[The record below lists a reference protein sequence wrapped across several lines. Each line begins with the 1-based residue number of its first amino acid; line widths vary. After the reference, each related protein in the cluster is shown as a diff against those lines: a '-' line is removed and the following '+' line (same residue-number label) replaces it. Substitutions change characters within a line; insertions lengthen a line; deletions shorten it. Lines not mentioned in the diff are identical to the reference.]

1 MAERLEPRVLY
12 SADALGALA
21 PLLDIAA
28 TDDELADERAALL
41 TRTALDARLDTR
53 IDAER
58 FAGHDG
64 GRAGVERG
72 GGPDDGIADDA
83 PAASAGAVVSD
94 DGAGHLVFID
104 AAVPDAAVLSAALSE
119 AGASVVAIGAEEDGL
134 LVISRTLAAHES
146 LAAVH
151 IVSHGE
157 AGSLSLGTATLDEA
171 SLAANGTGI
180 ARWGEALSA
189 DGDLLLY
196 GCDAGAGEI
205 GGRFVNALATLTGA
219 DVAASDDPTGHT
231 ALGGDWTLEV
241 TSGAIESGGI
251 DVAFEAERWRHL
263 LDEITI
269 TFEGDG
275 LNVPAGST
283 IADLKTLQAG
293 GQAITLREAVRAAGV
308 DADEDTIVLGE
319 GDWTLSLSGDG
330 EEASASG
337 DLDVLDTLTV
347 RGAGSEDTT
356 ITMAASDR
364 ERLFDIA
371 AGGALTIEGL
381 TLSGGEANYGG
392 AIAVLPGG
400 SLTARDVVIDG
411 NEATNEDGGGIHND
425 GTTSL
430 ENVVLSGNVAAS
442 HGGGLYSAQDA
453 QLAKMQSVRV
463 IGNTAS
469 NEGGGGIESEE
480 SFVATDLVM
489 RDNTAAKNGGALHA
503 HGEVTIVGGSFTG
516 NETTGGRGGA
526 MEVRGALRLSDVQLS
541 DNRASEGGGALYLQ
555 DGGVLERVTIS
566 NNRSGE
572 DGGGI
577 AHRGQSASLS
587 LTSVTFTNNVSD
599 EGGGAL
605 YARGDTEIVNST
617 FVGNRDEER
626 AGAIYEQGPNEV
638 RVRNSVFQ
646 GNLSDGEESS
656 VNGRIVSD
664 GFNVFSDDP
673 GGSAVDADTDL
684 VDEDAL
690 LLPLA
695 DNGGPVRTHAPA
707 VGSPLV
713 NAGGGAAP
721 ATDATGQPV
730 DAVPDIGAHESRV
743 AADVVWLVD
752 EGGKLLR
759 APSDFSSVQVLLDE
773 LEAPE
778 SLVADIEGE
787 RLYWLEKGGRSLA
800 TAALDGSG
808 YRTLDFGGEP
818 ATSLALDTV
827 SIAPGTAEG
836 YLLIAHG
843 GGAPRIDRVPL
854 AELTTPTVT
863 VVSSGIHAP
872 RAIEVRGSG
881 EAGDPVRVY
890 WAEQGGGGVTR
901 AIRSAT
907 ADTGADVTAHVDGSS
922 GVDGFGTGNFIDLAI
937 DAGAEDFYWTDAAR
951 GRIVGFSSS
960 DGTAV
965 VRDPASGE
973 PRSIALLEAQERV
986 VYSSDLPNLVNG
998 VDEDL
1003 SNDFSASGVDDE
1015 IRGLATARTTPSS
1028 VAVANTAPTAIG
1040 LEVEPVAENA
1050 PGATIGRLTASDP
1063 DAGDTATYAAPGSA
1077 GGGTTRALRG
1087 SRSSARNC
1095 GWRAGSRWTSRRRRA
1110 SRSRCSRR
1118 TRAERG

>member
-21 PLLDIAA
+21 PLLDVAA

-41 TRTALDARLDTR
+41 ARTALDARLDTR
-53 IDAER
+53 FDAER
-58 FAGHDG
+58 FAGPDG
-64 GRAGVERG
+64 GRAGAERG
-72 GGPDDGIADDA
+72 GGPDGGIVDDA
-83 PAASAGAVVSD
+83 PAASAGAAVPD

-104 AAVPDAAVLSAALSE
+104 AAVPEAAVLSAALSE
-119 AGASVVAIGAEEDGL
+119 AGASVVAIGAKEDGL
-134 LVISRTLAAHES
+134 LVISRTLAAHDS

-157 AGSLSLGTATLDEA
+157 AGSLSLGTATLDE
-171 SLAANGTGI
+171 STLAANGTGI

-205 GGRFVNALATLTGA
+205 GGRFVNAFATLTGA
-219 DVAASDDPTGHT
+219 DVAASDDPTGHA

-241 TSGAIESGGI
+241 ASGAIESDGI

-275 LNVPAGST
+275 LNAPAGST
-283 IADLKTLQAG
+283 IADLKALQAG

-308 DADEDTIVLGE
+308 DAAADTIVLGE
-319 GDWTLSLSGDG
+319 GTWTLSRGGDG
-330 EEASASG
+330 EEASANG

-347 RGAGSEDTT
+347 RGAGSEDTAIVMT
-356 ITMAASDR
+356 APDDKD
-364 ERLFDIA
+364 RLFDVA

-381 TLSGGEANYGG
+381 TLNGGEANYGG

-400 SLTARDVVIDG
+400 ALTARDVVIDG
-411 NEATNEDGGGIHND
+411 NQATNEDGGGIHND

-430 ENVVLSGNVAAS
+430 ESVVLSGNTAAKD
-442 HGGGLYSAQDA
+442 GGGLYNARDA
-453 QLAKMQSVRV
+453 QLTMHGVQV
-463 IGNTAS
+463 IGNTALGKDGGGLHGAKDAQLEMHGVRMIG
-469 NEGGGGIESEE
+469 NKAPNGHGGGIDSRE

-489 RDNTAAKNGGALHA
+489 RDNTAAKDGGALHA
-503 HGEVTIVGGSFTG
+503 RGDVTIVGGNFVNNRTD
-516 NETTGGRGGA
+516 EKGGA
-526 MEVRGALRLSDVQLS
+526 MEIHGDLRLSDAELS
-541 DNRASEGGGALYLQ
+541 LNHADKSGGAISLK
-555 DGGVLERVTIS
+555 DGGVLERVTFDTNDADEEGGAISQSGGAGSLTLVNATFS
-566 NNRSGE
+566 NNY
-572 DGGGI
+572 
-577 AHRGQSASLS
+577 
-587 LTSVTFTNNVSD
+587 SD
-599 EGGGAL
+599 KRGGAL
-605 YARGDTEIVNST
+605 HVKGDAEIVSST
-617 FVGNRDEER
+617 FVANLDEER
-626 AGAIYEQGPNEV
+626 AGAIHEDGGGEV
-638 RVRNSVFQ
+638 RIRNSVFQ
-646 GNLSDGEESS
+646 GNLSDDNESS
-656 VNGRIVSD
+656 VSGEIVSD

-695 DNGGPVRTHAPA
+695 DNSGPVRTHAPA

-759 APSDFSSVQVLLDE
+759 APSDFSSVQVLLDG

-778 SLVADIEGE
+778 SLVADIEGG

-808 YRTLDFGGEP
+808 YRTLVFGGEP

-827 SIAPGTAEG
+827 SIAPGTADG

-863 VVSSGIHAP
+863 VGLERYPRPARDRGARQRRGGRSGARLLG
-872 RAIEVRGSG
+872 RAGWGRRHP
-881 EAGDPVRVY
+881 GDPL
-890 WAEQGGGGVTR
+890 G
-901 AIRSAT
+901 
-907 ADTGADVTAHVDGSS
+907 H
-922 GVDGFGTGNFIDLAI
+922 
-937 DAGAEDFYWTDAAR
+937 
-951 GRIVGFSSS
+951 GRHG
-960 DGTAV
+960 
-965 VRDPASGE
+965 
-973 PRSIALLEAQERV
+973 
-986 VYSSDLPNLVNG
+986 
-998 VDEDL
+998 
-1003 SNDFSASGVDDE
+1003 
-1015 IRGLATARTTPSS
+1015 
-1028 VAVANTAPTAIG
+1028 
-1040 LEVEPVAENA
+1040 
-1050 PGATIGRLTASDP
+1050 
-1063 DAGDTATYAAPGSA
+1063 
-1077 GGGTTRALRG
+1077 
-1087 SRSSARNC
+1087 
-1095 GWRAGSRWTSRRRRA
+1095 RRRDDAR
-1110 SRSRCSRR
+1110 
-1118 TRAERG
+1118 